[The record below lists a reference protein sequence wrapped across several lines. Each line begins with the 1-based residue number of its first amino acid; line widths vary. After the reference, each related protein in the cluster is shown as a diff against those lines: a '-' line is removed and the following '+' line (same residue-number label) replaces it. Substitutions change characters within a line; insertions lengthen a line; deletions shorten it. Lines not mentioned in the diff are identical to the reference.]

1 MAYRTRKA
9 RREARQLFWAWVA
22 LLVGPRVVV
31 LVVKDHGLKRTW
43 VLVIDAR

>member
-1 MAYRTRKA
+1 MTWRALV
-9 RREARQLFWAWVA
+9 QVA
-22 LLVGPRVVV
+22 LLVGPRVAV